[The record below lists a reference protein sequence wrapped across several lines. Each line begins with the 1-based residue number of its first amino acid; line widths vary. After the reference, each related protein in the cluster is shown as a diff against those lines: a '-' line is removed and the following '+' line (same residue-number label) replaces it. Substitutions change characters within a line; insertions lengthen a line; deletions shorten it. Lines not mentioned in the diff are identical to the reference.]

1 MRLNLLALTLT
12 AAIALWPAISDA
24 QQTSPYQDPGQHPSV
39 QEQVPAQQSA
49 PQQIPGTPG
58 SPTPQPSPE
67 QTPMTPT
74 SPAQQP
80 SPEQTPMTP
89 TSPAQQPSPEQTPMT
104 PTSPAQQFS
113 PEQTPAAQAP
123 AGPTMTVEGAVT
135 SVKTSPC
142 GEVSD
147 QTTGAISGTAAGCVG
162 VIEIAPGVSWA
173 GAVRAQMRDTDAM
186 PITGVPIRVLV
197 AQHSPLQ
204 SQNSTTSL
212 MDLKPGAIVR
222 IDYQVVNDV
231 PIATD
236 VNVMAMNR

>member
-1 MRLNLLALTLT
+1 VRLNLLALTLT
-12 AAIALWPAISDA
+12 AAIALWPAIAAA
-24 QQTSPYQDPGQHPSV
+24 QQTSQYNDPAQHPSV
-39 QEQVPAQQSA
+39 QQVPAQQSA
-49 PQQIPGTPG
+49 PQQTPGTPG
-58 SPTPQPSPE
+58 FPTQQPSPE
-67 QTPMTPT
+67 QTPMTPASPAQQPSPEQT
-74 SPAQQP
+74 PMRPASPAQQP

-89 TSPAQQPSPEQTPMT
+89 ASPAQQP
-104 PTSPAQQFS
+104 S

-147 QTTGAISGTAAGCVG
+147 QTTGPTSGTAAGCVG
-162 VIEIAPGVSWA
+162 VVEIAPGVSWA
-173 GAVRAQMRDTDAM
+173 GVVRAQMRDTDAM

-212 MDLKPGAIVR
+212 MALKQGAIVR